1 MSDCVFCGI
10 VAGSVP
16 ADAVQKDEDFLIFND
31 IAPQAPV
38 HVLIVP
44 KKHIGSLSEVTPD
57 DEQLLGRSQVL
68 ISKLV
73 TDLGIKDSYKMV
85 VNGGNLQDV
94 PHLHY
99 HLLGKLKRGGE

>member
-1 MSDCVFCGI
+1 MSCVFCGI
-10 VAGSVP
+10 VAGTVP
-16 ADAVQKDEDFLIFND
+16 ADVVRPDDDFAVFND

-44 KKHIGSLSEVTPD
+44 KKHIGSLDEVTEAD
-57 DEQLLGRSQVL
+57 SQLLGKAQIL
-68 ISKLV
+68 ISKLIA
-73 TDLGIKDSYKMV
+73 DLGIKDSYKLV

-99 HLLGKLKRGGE
+99 HLLGKLTRGGE